1 MNNDFN
7 IKNYNRKR
15 HWHRLTLGLVQVLHH
30 PVLFLALLLPILF
43 ALILGFARKELLTAL
58 AIPSALEPLFSGC
71 LLFAVIVVPIL
82 FAVLILQGIGE
93 AAAKKIEA
101 KILLCFDDKHLRHG
115 APLLVSR
122 KYKAS
127 RHYYE
132 FQSYI
137 PMSVWCDKKDTLADM
152 LDCRIISIDYGKHG
166 DRVVLTIAKGR
177 KTRVERRIY
186 DEHL

>member
-1 MNNDFN
+1 MNYN
-7 IKNYNRKR
+7 IKNYNRKKQSY
-15 HWHRLTLGLVQVLHH
+15 RLRLGLFQVLHH
-30 PVLFLALLLPILF
+30 PPLFLALLLPILL
-43 ALILGFARKELLTAL
+43 AAILRFVRKELLTAL
-58 AIPSALEPLFSGC
+58 AIPSALEPPFSGC
-71 LLFAVIVVPIL
+71 LLLVVIALPIL

-101 KILLCFDDKHLRHG
+101 KISLCFDDKHLRHG
-115 APLLVSR
+115 TPLLASH

-137 PMSVWCDKKDTLADM
+137 PMSVWQDRKDTLADM

-177 KTRVERRIY
+177 KTRVEGRIY
-186 DEHL
+186 DERL

>member
-1 MNNDFN
+1 MT
-7 IKNYNRKR
+7 NYNIRVFNRKKQ
-15 HWHRLTLGLVQVLHH
+15 WYRLRLGFIQILHH
-30 PVLFLALLLPILF
+30 PVLSATFLIPFIVAVALDFL
-43 ALILGFARKELLTAL
+43 RKEWLSTL
-58 AIPSALEPLFSGC
+58 AIPTAIQPLFSGC
-71 LLFAVIVVPIL
+71 LHFVVFFVPALIAL
-82 FAVLILQGIGE
+82 LILQGIGE

-101 KILLCFDDKHLRHG
+101 KISLCFDDKHLRHG
-115 APLLVSR
+115 TPLLASH

-137 PMSVWCDKKDTLADM
+137 PMSVWQDRKDTLADM

-177 KTRVERRIY
+177 KTRVEGRIY
-186 DEHL
+186 DERL